1 MSGRE
6 NEGALFEKTELKN
19 NIELAEKI
27 KNKPLEFE
35 EKIKND
41 LEINSSTPYA
51 KDTNYFINLLL
62 SLVCGIEKLDDRKKQ
77 LSFQTQ
83 RKLEQQRK
91 LDSINSLNQTRR
103 EKWILNLNLIL
114 ILTIA
119 SLLFIFFSI

>member
-27 KNKPLEFE
+27 KNKPEL
-35 EKIKND
+35 KND
-41 LEINSSTPYA
+41 LEINSSSTPHA

-62 SLVCGIEKLDDRKKQ
+62 SLICGIEKLDDRKKQ

-103 EKWILNLNLIL
+103 EKWILNFNLIL